1 MKVSIIDWIIK
12 KLKRCIAIVEEG
24 NTASQAI
31 GSGKYVMWKGNLY
44 TADTA
49 ISSGTTL
56 AASGGSKNLT
66 AVADGGYNDLNG
78 KISTLNSNKPNFTK
92 GTFTPKLYDYE
103 TYLRD
108 MPTSEYI
115 KIDKLVVASISC
127 QNFDFSGINTM
138 LQVRNLPM
146 DTVLGGTFYMGA
158 ITGEGGTRTIQATGV
173 GGYIRPNLKSS
184 DISNPTS
191 VGVATFLFIG
201 WKS

>member
-66 AVADGGYNDLNG
+66 AVPDGGYNDLNG
-78 KISTLNSNKPNFTK
+78 KISTLNSNFT
-92 GTFTPKLYDYE
+92 E
-103 TYLRD
+103 TAEWSKFNNVSLVNCEAHNSVGIKYAKHAGYVNV
-108 MPTSEYI
+108 YI
-115 KIDKLVVASISC
+115 YVKSLTA
-127 QNFDFSGINTM
+127 N
-138 LQVRNLPM
+138 
-146 DTVLGGTFYMGA
+146 
-158 ITGEGGTRTIQATGV
+158 TRTAIGQLPSGYQPLAAFPYV
-173 GGYIRPNLKSS
+173 GMGGASYTSKAFFNIGS
-184 DISNPTS
+184 DGIITVTS
-191 VGVATFLFIG
+191 DDTYAQGHFVFWA
-201 WKS
+201 K